1 MSSSG
6 KYTLT
11 GVARAR
17 MIAERQRKS
26 PVWRLIHIFASLKL
40 ALLLLATIAIAIAIA
55 TFTESRF
62 DSAVAR
68 AWIYKAPWF
77 IAWLGV
83 LCINLFAVTLSRWPW
98 EKKHTGFIITHYGI
112 ILLLI
117 GAVVGSKLGFE
128 GNVTLRTDGAPQ
140 RRIVTDR
147 STLQIESPA
156 DSYLYLLPFDAKLI
170 HPTENHPRIL
180 PIPGTS
186 LKMVIDGS
194 SEHLLQQPA
203 LTPLDGKGT
212 GKAVLLEFTSGN
224 LKQTFR
230 VGLGT
235 GEGAPDHHD
244 FFGLANISFLS
255 ELPQPR
261 ATNSLGTITVL
272 AGEAPKNGVSVSGNG
287 ALITLHTPDEVSA
300 SFLIS
305 EVLGKEIALGTMKVR
320 VKPTAHMDDAGSGPR
335 KITVVLN
342 NNETGE
348 EDVIKDKPW
357 LLLAPSNK
365 ADSVTYQL
373 GHAGEVVTGGILKKG
388 DLLPL
393 GWADWKVA
401 LLATGSNH
409 GITTIVLPGDE
420 NDPSGLPGFHAYLRD
435 PHSEN
440 VTSEP
445 RWVVSG
451 EVTPLVLGDS
461 LVRVGY
467 GLELRPIPFSIALTD
482 FQVPRDE
489 GTDTPSDFRATV
501 VFKDSKSG
509 AERSGLIHMN
519 HPASFPGG
527 FLANLTGLNYK
538 FSQAEWN
545 PRDLRETTLQVLYDP
560 GWFFKWTGS
569 LAICIGI
576 ATMFYIRPA
585 RPSL

>member
-6 KYTLT
+6 THT
-11 GVARAR
+11 ITAAARSR

-26 PVWRLIHIFASLKL
+26 SVWRLIHMLASLKL
-40 ALLLLATIAIAIAIA
+40 ALLLLATIAIACAVA
-55 TFTESRF
+55 TFTESHF

-98 EKKHTGFIITHYGI
+98 EKKHTGFIVTHYGI

-170 HPTENHPRIL
+170 HPTEKHPRIL
-180 PIPGTS
+180 SIPGTS
-186 LKMVIDGS
+186 LEMIIDAS
-194 SEHLLQQPA
+194 SEHLVKQPA
-203 LTPLDGKGT
+203 LTPLEGNGA
-212 GKAVLLEFTSGN
+212 GQAVLLEFTSAN
-224 LKQTFR
+224 LKQSFR

-235 GEGAPDHHD
+235 GEGAPDRHD

-261 ATNSLGTITVL
+261 DTNSSEPIVVH
-272 AGEAPKNGVSVSGNG
+272 AGEAPQHGVSVSSTGE
-287 ALITLHTPDEVSA
+287 LITLYTPDGVTA
-300 SFLIS
+300 SFRIS
-305 EVLGKEIALGTMKVR
+305 EVLGKEIALGAMKVR
-320 VKPTAHMDDAGSGPR
+320 VKSITPFDQAGSGFS
-335 KITVVLN
+335 KIAVLVN
-342 NNETGE
+342 NDETSGAE
-348 EDVIKDKPW
+348 VIKDKPW
-357 LLLAPSNK
+357 LVLAPGKDVNTV
-365 ADSVTYQL
+365 DYQL
-373 GHAGEVVTGGILKKG
+373 GRMGEVLARGFLKKG
-388 DLLPL
+388 EPFPL
-393 GWADWKVA
+393 GWADWKA
-401 LLATGSNH
+401 TLLATGSSD
-409 GITTIVLPGDE
+409 GITTIVVPGDE
-420 NDPSGLPGFHAYLRD
+420 NNPSGLPGFHAYLRD
-435 PHSEN
+435 PHAEN

-451 EVTPLVLGDS
+451 EVTPLLLGES

-501 VFKDSKSG
+501 LFKDSKTG

-527 FLANLTGLNYK
+527 FLANMTGLNYK

-545 PRDLRETTLQVLYDP
+545 PRDLKETTLQVLYDP